1 MFGSASMKPPTQS
14 VLCTAYAEYPR
25 TSVMRVLK
33 ILAVSSVVQLA
44 GGAEENMKPGREG
57 TTTLKD
63 TFFPLAFND
72 GWVNGW
78 ITGRNS

>member
-1 MFGSASMKPPTQS
+1 
-14 VLCTAYAEYPR
+14 
-25 TSVMRVLK
+25 MRVLK

-72 GWVNGW
+72 GWINGW